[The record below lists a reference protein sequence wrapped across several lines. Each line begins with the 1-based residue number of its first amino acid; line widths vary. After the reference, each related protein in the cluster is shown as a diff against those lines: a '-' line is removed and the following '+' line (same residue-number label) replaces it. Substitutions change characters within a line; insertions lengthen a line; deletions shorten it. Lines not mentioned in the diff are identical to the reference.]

1 MKKGLYCIWV
11 YLAVS
16 SSPLFSEIA
25 GIGEYLKEVE
35 SRNPEIGFMINQKEG
50 VHSKI
55 TRSYMPLNPSLEFER
70 MDIGGME
77 EKSFYIKQ
85 SFENPL
91 KLNLYK
97 NLSVSDYRISDY
109 EYQSVKNR
117 ILRESEVLYYEYLFV
132 LKKRAIY
139 LKMLEL
145 VDMISSI
152 AKSRYVS
159 NPEAK
164 DILKAEIEYSQINE
178 ELKVLALKEHNL
190 IDELRSYAGGYS
202 VFLSSLAF
210 QKPDFNYE
218 YDKLVSR
225 LNLNPELLYAKTII
239 ENQKLNIKLAGYR
252 YLPDFMLGYRKRYD
266 GSDSHDIIIG
276 FEVPIFFNKNRSYVL
291 ESEFLKKAYEKKY
304 EAIRLDKEFLL
315 KKYFLES
322 KTNYELL
329 NYYLSVLIP
338 KSEADLNI
346 TISSYQKGDGDIS
359 EVLYSFEKYLEIQM
373 KYWVYFFDFYKSMAF
388 LNEVVGRSL

>member
-1 MKKGLYCIWV
+1 M
-11 YLAVS
+11 
-16 SSPLFSEIA
+16 
-25 GIGEYLKEVE
+25 KEVE